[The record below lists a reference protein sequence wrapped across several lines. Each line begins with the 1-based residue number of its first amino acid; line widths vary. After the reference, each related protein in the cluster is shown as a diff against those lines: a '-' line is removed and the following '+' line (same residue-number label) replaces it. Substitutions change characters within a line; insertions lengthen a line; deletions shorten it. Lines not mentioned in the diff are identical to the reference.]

1 MSYRIALS
9 PAAEAVL
16 NGLLNGGLR
25 TALERRIE
33 GLRQE
38 PAEQGLA
45 LVASLRG
52 LYALRTQ
59 GGWCRIVYRV
69 GSGQVDILA
78 LHMGPGSAA
87 LTERDWPALARRLFR
102 LRLL

>member
-1 MSYRIALS
+1 MA

-16 NGLLNGGLR
+16 NGLLNKGLR
-25 TALERRIE
+25 AALERRIE
-33 GLRQE
+33 GLRQD
-38 PAEQGLA
+38 PADQGLA
-45 LVASLRG
+45 LVSSLRG

-69 GSGQVDILA
+69 GSGQVDVLV
-78 LHMGPGSAA
+78 LHMGAGNPA